1 MDHPPRR
8 LIQLHA
14 FQVVRPSQGQNFG
27 FGPALFLVNQLEEQL
42 STLRI
47 HWEAAK
53 FMGRFT
59 MKNWGF
65 TWISHQEKYIIRIYL
80 YTYENLT

>member
-1 MDHPPRR
+1 MNHPPRL

-27 FGPALFLVNQLEEQL
+27 FGPALFVVNQLEEQL

-53 FMGRFT
+53 FME
-59 MKNWGF
+59 
-65 TWISHQEKYIIRIYL
+65 IHHEKLGIHMD
-80 YTYENLT
+80 